1 MYLTISYV
9 GHAESVEKSLA
20 LDSVY
25 PSKLDITLMFELFGK
40 SLGFDLHLAQIGSSL
55 HSVNYIPF

>member
-1 MYLTISYV
+1 MYFRIDFV
-9 GHAESVEKSLA
+9 GHAESVEKSLI

-25 PSKLDITLMFELFGK
+25 PPKLDITLIFELFGK

-55 HSVNYIPF
+55 RSVNYIPF